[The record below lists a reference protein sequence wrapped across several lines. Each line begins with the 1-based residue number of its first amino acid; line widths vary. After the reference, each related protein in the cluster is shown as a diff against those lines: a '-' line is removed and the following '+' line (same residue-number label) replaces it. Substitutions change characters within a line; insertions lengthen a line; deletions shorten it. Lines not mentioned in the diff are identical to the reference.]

1 MDDFS
6 KEERLMLIDYQAY
19 LEILRH
25 EDGRKSHLSPMIDS
39 IIFDLDGT
47 LWSCVDTCIEAW
59 NQVLALKGIDAVITK
74 EQLRSVL
81 GLQQDELAEKLF
93 PFLTDSERLEV
104 IEEIYR
110 NEVELI
116 RRKGG
121 QLFTNTTRVLNSLS
135 RVHPLYIV
143 SNCQQGYIE
152 AFLDYHKL
160 NALIADFES
169 SGNTGRGKAY
179 NLSLIIDRNTL
190 AHPVYV
196 GDTLGDLKACE
207 EVGIPFIYARYGFGS
222 DVKTLY
228 QISDIGDL
236 INTDILQRL

>member
-1 MDDFS
+1 MV
-6 KEERLMLIDYQAY
+6 
-19 LEILRH
+19 
-25 EDGRKSHLSPMIDS
+25 DS

-59 NQVLALKGIDAVITK
+59 NQVLALRGIDAVISK
-74 EQLRSVL
+74 ERLRSVL
-81 GLQQDELAEKLF
+81 GLQQNELAEKLF

-116 RRKGG
+116 RRNGG
-121 QLFTNTTRVLNSLS
+121 QLFKNTARVLNSLS
-135 RVHPLYIV
+135 QVHPLFIV
-143 SNCQQGYIE
+143 SNCQRGYIE
-152 AFLDYHKL
+152 AVLDYHKL

-179 NLSLIIDRNTL
+179 NIRSIISRNNL

-196 GDTLGDLKACE
+196 GDTIIDLKACE
-207 EVGIPFIYARYGFGS
+207 EVGIPFIYANYGFGNR
-222 DVKTLY
+222 VETPY

-236 INTDILQRL
+236 IHTDILEHL